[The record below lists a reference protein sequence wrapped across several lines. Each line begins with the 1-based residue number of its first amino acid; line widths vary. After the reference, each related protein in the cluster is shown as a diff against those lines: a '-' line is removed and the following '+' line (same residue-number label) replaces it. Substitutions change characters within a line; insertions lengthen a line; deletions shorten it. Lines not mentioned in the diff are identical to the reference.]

1 MKVSTMSEDIEKKL
15 GPDVLKKIQYPDY
28 HGGPY
33 DRGGADSYYRRG
45 WNPHCYTG
53 PGIGPHG
60 GAVRVEMDDMTAEEI
75 VAYTAGYR
83 DNEEEGNHKEY

>member
-1 MKVSTMSEDIEKKL
+1 MES
-15 GPDVLKKIQYPDY
+15 
-28 HGGPY
+28 
-33 DRGGADSYYRRG
+33 
-45 WNPHCYTG
+45 HCYTG

-60 GAVRVEMDDMTAEEI
+60 GAVHVEMDNMTAEEI